1 MLDYT
6 VTVYFILFNEEILRN
21 KLAKWKQEVLKMK
34 LKFRTKLSYGVGGIC
49 DNTMYTLSGTYLLLF
64 LTTVAGVSPA
74 MAGTI
79 SAIGS
84 IWEAV
89 CGPVIGFMSDNTFS
103 RMGRRKPFLI
113 AAAFPVAV
121 VTSLLFTAIDASA
134 AVKGVYYTVMLLLF
148 WTCFSTEF
156 IPYMAWG
163 SDLTDDYNERTVLRS
178 FAYVFNQV
186 GMCIGMVLPTVIV
199 DYCMNLGK
207 TSAQSWQMVGIVAG
221 VCSGLA
227 LLICALTIKTKT
239 ETAPEK
245 KSAEKNR
252 FRLKVFTDIIGE
264 YLNILKLKPIR
275 FILGASIV
283 YLIANTIFSSDRVF
297 YMTYNLGMKQTE
309 ISLMMLI
316 ITVSGVAFVPFIAKL
331 SEIWDKKSVFM
342 AGIGGAGVLMM
353 VSRFI
358 GVEGIVGMTAICLI
372 YSVANTCYWQ
382 LMPSMLYDVCELEE
396 LVSGEKHSGSVI
408 SLQALSESLSI
419 AVGMQ
424 VLGIA
429 LEAAGFVND
438 AAVQPDGALTWVS
451 NLFTF
456 IPGLFMVLV
465 VVMMTKYP
473 VNKKT
478 FKKIME
484 AKERKNR
491 GESVDTSQFI
501 L

>member
-1 MLDYT
+1 
-6 VTVYFILFNEEILRN
+6 
-21 KLAKWKQEVLKMK
+21 MK
-34 LKFRTKLSYGVGGIC
+34 LKFQTKLSYGVGGIC
-49 DNTMYTLSGTYLLLF
+49 DNAMYTLSGTYLLLF

-84 IWEAV
+84 VWEAI
-89 CGPVIGFMSDNTFS
+89 CGPVVGFMSDNTVS
-103 RMGRRKPFLI
+103 KMGRRKPFLI
-113 AAAFPVAV
+113 VAAFPVAV
-121 VTSLLFTAIDASA
+121 VTSLLFTAIDAA
-134 AVKGVYYTVMLLLF
+134 PAVKGVYYTVMLLMF

-163 SDLTDDYNERTVLRS
+163 SDLTEDYNERTVLRS

-199 DYCMNLGK
+199 DYCMNLGR
-207 TSAQSWQMVGIVAG
+207 TTAQSWQMVGIFAG

-227 LLICALTIKTKT
+227 LLICALTIKTDD
-239 ETAPEK
+239 K
-245 KSAEKNR
+245 KDFDKNAYDGKK
-252 FRLKVFTDIIGE
+252 FNLAGFAGIFKE
-264 YLNILKLKPIR
+264 YFNILKLKPIR

-283 YLIANTIFSSDRVF
+283 YLVANTIFSSDRVF
-297 YMTYNLGMKQTE
+297 YMTYNLGMEQTE

-316 ITVSGVAFVPFIAKL
+316 ITVSGVAFVPFIAKF
-331 SEIWDKKSVFM
+331 SELWDKKSVFM
-342 AGIGGAGVLMM
+342 AGIGGAGILMM
-353 VSRFI
+353 AARFI
-358 GVEGIVGMTAICLI
+358 GVEGMAGMIIICLI

-438 AAVQPDGALTWVS
+438 AQIQPEGALSWVS

-456 IPGLFMVLV
+456 VPGLFMVLV

-473 VNKKT
+473 INKKS
-478 FKKIME
+478 FQKVME
-484 AKERKNR
+484 AKAKKGR
-491 GESVDTSQFI
+491 GEEIDLSEFGF
-501 L
+501 